1 MSEQDI
7 RWIQRFNHFAKALTQ
22 LREAVELA
30 QQRPL
35 SKLEEQG
42 MIQAF
47 EYTYELAW
55 NTLKDYLAMQG
66 ETSIHGSRD
75 AFRLAFRRGLIQD
88 GDTWM
93 EMVRSR
99 TLTSHTYNEDVARQ
113 VVVAIMEQY
122 FPLYVQ
128 LYHTL
133 LDLQREG

>member
-7 RWIQRFNHFAKALTQ
+7 LWIQQFNHFVKALAQ

-55 NTLKDYLAMQG
+55 HTLKDYLAMQG
-66 ETSIHGSRD
+66 EIGIHGSRD

-88 GDTWM
+88 GDMWM

-133 LDLQREG
+133 LELQREG

>member
-1 MSEQDI
+1 
-7 RWIQRFNHFAKALTQ
+7 
-22 LREAVELA
+22 
-30 QQRPL
+30 
-35 SKLEEQG
+35 
-42 MIQAF
+42 
-47 EYTYELAW
+47 
-55 NTLKDYLAMQG
+55 MQG

-93 EMVRSR
+93 EMARSR

-133 LDLQREG
+133 LELQREG